1 MQVCLITEIVSFGE
15 MWVCMSHLDTFCS
28 YMGGTFAAACVCCL
42 MFKKSK
48 ANLKWKEQ
56 FKKKKKKNS
65 SSQCIT
71 NLNVIDFKQILFI
84 LWIAL
89 HFITGAGVDRTYAA
103 CFCVLH
109 PDILLWI
116 FSSYV
121 LGSASQMLAA
131 EGPKE
136 LPVTLEY
143 RGIVEQE
150 LMEVIYCCCCSLSVF
165 SDIVLLWD
173 NTFHPL
179 RRISALKT
187 ISECNY
193 DVFLQTWV
201 KFSP

>member
-1 MQVCLITEIVSFGE
+1 
-15 MWVCMSHLDTFCS
+15 MWVCMSNLETFCS
-28 YMGGTFAAACVCCL
+28 YMGGTNCCWL
-42 MFKKSK
+42 CLLLNAQEIKSQSEMKKAFFFFFKT
-48 ANLKWKEQ
+48 
-56 FKKKKKKNS
+56 S
-65 SSQCIT
+65 SSQFTTI
-71 NLNVIDFKQILFI
+71 LNVIDFKQILFI

-89 HFITGAGVDRTYAA
+89 HFITCAGVNRTYAA
-103 CFCVLH
+103 CSCILRS
-109 PDILLWI
+109 DILLWI

-150 LMEVIYCCCCSLSVF
+150 LTEVIYCCCCSLSLF

-173 NTFHPL
+173 KMCHPL
-179 RRISALKT
+179 RRTSALKT
-187 ISECNY
+187 ISVCTY

-201 KFSP
+201 KFSPFWITIFVENYF